1 MKKFLLIAVA
11 CVILGSCKNSQN
23 QQKAVVDDIMNTH
36 EKVMNNEDDLMRNKM
51 KIDTLLKQNLQPDV
65 KSTATALNQK
75 LVQADDAM
83 SAWMQKFN
91 PDFKGKN
98 DDESLNYFKDQRTQV
113 MKVDSQ
119 MKAVIQESNTFLS
132 HQTKK

>member
-1 MKKFLLIAVA
+1 MKKVLLITVA
-11 CVILGSCKNSQN
+11 GIILSSCKNPQK
-23 QQKAVVDDIMNTH
+23 QQKTVLDEILKIH

-51 KIDTLLKQNLQPDV
+51 KIDTLLKQNPQPDV
-65 KSTATALNQK
+65 KGTATALNQK
-75 LVQADDAM
+75 LEQADDAM

-98 DDESLNYFKDQRTQV
+98 DVESLNYFKDQQTQV

-132 HQTKK
+132 HQIKK